1 MGVKTMSNLMKS
13 LYSIT
18 KYLPCLFIVFS
29 LSANGQKL
37 NDANYPSKP
46 IKVIVALSAGGPTDT
61 LARIISQA
69 MSTRLGQPFIIENK
83 PGAGGNIGADFV
95 AKATPD
101 GYTLLMG
108 TSGPLAINS
117 SLYPK
122 LNFDPLKD
130 FSPIGLIASAPFVVT
145 VYPGLPIKTIGELI
159 LYAQKNPGKLNYGAV
174 SGNAAHLA
182 AEAFKSAANVDIT
195 FIPYKGAA
203 PANNDLM
210 AGLIDLSFAST
221 PGVVQNIENGKLR
234 ALAVT
239 SATRIKQLPK
249 VPTLNEAGVSGYEA
263 FVWYGLVAPAQTPNV
278 IIEKINKALASSL
291 QDPSVREQ
299 MISNDFSPIGSS
311 PDQFDKFI
319 KAETVKWAKVVKSS
333 GARAD

>member
-1 MGVKTMSNLMKS
+1 MVRFIKAARLTVIVLLIYFILFTSS
-13 LYSIT
+13 VYSQPVSRP
-18 KYLPCLFIVFS
+18 LEV
-29 LSANGQKL
+29 A
-37 NDANYPSKP
+37 YPTKP

-69 MSTRLGQPFIIENK
+69 ISTRLGQPVIIENK
-83 PGAGGNIGADFV
+83 PGAGGNIGTDFV
-95 AKATPD
+95 AKASPD

-122 LNFDPLKD
+122 LSFDPIKD
-130 FSPIGLIASAPFVVT
+130 LAPIGLIASAPFVVT
-145 VYPGLPIKTIGELI
+145 LYPGLPIKTVGELI
-159 LYAQKNPGKLNYGAV
+159 AYAQKNPGKLNYGAV

-182 AEAFKSAANVDIT
+182 AEAFKSATNVDIT

-210 AGLIDLSFAST
+210 AGQIDMSFAST
-221 PGVVQNIENGKLR
+221 PGVIQHIENGKLR

-239 SATRIKQLPK
+239 SSSRIKQLPK
-249 VPTLNEAGVSGYEA
+249 LPTLNESGVTGFEA
-263 FVWYGLVAPAQTPNV
+263 SVWYGLVAPANTPNS
-278 IIEKINKALASSL
+278 IIEKINKALVASL
-291 QDPSVREQ
+291 QDPNVREQ
-299 MISNDFSPIGSS
+299 MINNDFNPVGGSPE
-311 PDQFDKFI
+311 QFGKFI
-319 KAETVKWAKVVKSS
+319 QAETIKWAKVVKSS

>member
-1 MGVKTMSNLMKS
+1 MFGLMKAS
-13 LYSIT
+13 GLAT
-18 KYLPCLFIVFS
+18 KSMLIFLTSFA
-29 LSANGQKL
+29 LLAHGQSSPRVL
-37 NDANYPSKP
+37 DAAYPTKP

-69 MSTRLGQPFIIENK
+69 VSVRLGQPIIIENK
-83 PGAGGNIGADFV
+83 PGAGGNIGTEFV
-95 AKATPD
+95 AKANPD

-122 LNFDPLKD
+122 LSFDPIKD
-130 FSPIGLIASAPFVVT
+130 LAPIGLIASAPFVVT
-145 VYPGLPIKTIGELI
+145 LYPGLPIKTVGDLI
-159 LYAQKNPGKLNYGAV
+159 AYAQKNPGKLNYGAV

-182 AEAFKSAANVDIT
+182 AEAFKSATNIDIT

-210 AGLIDLSFAST
+210 AGQIDMSFAST
-221 PGVVQNIENGKLR
+221 PGVIQHIENGKLR
-234 ALAVT
+234 AIAVT

-249 VPTLNEAGVSGYEA
+249 VPTLSEAGVVGYEA
-263 FVWYGLVAPAQTPNV
+263 SVWYGLVAPANTPNAIV
-278 IIEKINKALASSL
+278 EKINKALIASL
-291 QDPSVREQ
+291 QDPNVREQ
-299 MISNDFSPIGSS
+299 MISNDFTPMGSS
-311 PDQFDKFI
+311 PDQFGKFI
-319 KAETVKWAKVVKSS
+319 QSETLKWAKVVKSS

>member
-1 MGVKTMSNLMKS
+1 MFRLMKAS
-13 LYSIT
+13 GLAT
-18 KYLPCLFIVFS
+18 KSMLIFLTSFA
-29 LSANGQKL
+29 LLAHGQSSPRVL
-37 NDANYPSKP
+37 DAAYPTKP

-69 MSTRLGQPFIIENK
+69 ISVRLGQPVIIENK
-83 PGAGGNIGADFV
+83 PGAGGNIGTEFV
-95 AKATPD
+95 AKANPD

-122 LNFDPLKD
+122 LSFDPIKD
-130 FSPIGLIASAPFVVT
+130 LAPIGLIATAPFVVT
-145 VYPGLPIKTIGELI
+145 LYPGLPIKTVGDLI
-159 LYAQKNPGKLNYGAV
+159 AYAQKNPGKLNYGAV

-182 AEAFKSAANVDIT
+182 AEAFKSATNVDIT

-210 AGLIDLSFAST
+210 AGQIDMSFAST
-221 PGVVQNIENGKLR
+221 PGVIQHIENGKLR
-234 ALAVT
+234 AIAVT

-249 VPTLNEAGVSGYEA
+249 VPTLSEAGVVGYEA
-263 FVWYGLVAPAQTPNV
+263 SVWYGLVAPANTPNA
-278 IIEKINKALASSL
+278 IIEKINKALIASL
-291 QDPSVREQ
+291 QDPNVREQ
-299 MISNDFSPIGSS
+299 MMSNDFTPMGNSPE
-311 PDQFDKFI
+311 QFGKFI
-319 KAETVKWAKVVKSS
+319 QAETVKWAKVVKSS